1 MFQFTAFPSIGY
13 VFTYGYMSLPH
24 AGFPIRTFPDRWLF
38 APPRDFSQLITS
50 FVGSKCQGILPTLL
64 LAWSLKW
71 SSIFLT
77 EFFVPFDEISFSR
90 SCRKIFLMSCSWS
103 CSLKHDPYFFS
114 AQFASPSS
122 LSTFRLLNC
131 SWSMC
136 NFQGSLPRVLW
147 KPNSITSSALLP

>member
-1 MFQFTAFPSIGY
+1 MFQFRRFPSSCYG
-13 VFTYGYMSLPH
+13 FTKGWRSIALT
-24 AGFPIRTFPDRWLF
+24 GFPIRISADLCLF
-38 APPRDFSQLITS
+38 AAPRSFSQLITS

-103 CSLKHDPYFFS
+103 CSSKHDPYFFS